1 MKIYSLRYRW
11 LAFILCLTLCLGNSS
26 MLVLAVEEN
35 TFQTD
40 DGYSIM
46 SLEEAAAVSGNDEEA
61 DNQDA
66 SEEQTGSENT
76 DSDQNQNAADLENDT
91 STETEDG
98 QDKADTDKPQ
108 DAAGG
113 GDSTDAV
120 SDNDLDSVSDNT
132 LESVS
137 ENDLDEERTALVK
150 AAQEAFAKLAEE
162 KMLMALLY
170 HADTY
175 EVRSKADSDSAVAA
189 TIEVGTTLYLRSVE
203 ITDDDVWYQVQF
215 WLNGA
220 EQTGYIQSY
229 YLAYSDEDWIAWE
242 KQYLTPLWQAENKFS
257 RSAYGMT
264 AYATMENAVD
274 YSDIDAFPAAYQSA
288 LRTLKASHSNWTFVP
303 MNTGLDF
310 NTAVANEIGV
320 KSLIQ
325 KTTTSTANG
334 WVGAACPTES
344 GWYYATEDAVAYYM
358 NPCNFLTETYIF
370 QFEQLTFNSSYHTV
384 AAVQSFLN
392 STFMKGTLPD
402 DSAGRSYAQA
412 FYEIGKSRQLS
423 PIHLASRV
431 YQEQGA
437 GTSGLISG
445 TYPGYEGYYNFFN
458 VNVSGSSDAE
468 KIVKGL
474 TYAKE
479 KGWNTR
485 YKSLDGGAATI
496 GTNYILKGQD
506 TIYLEK
512 FNVNKDSPYGLYNH
526 QYMQNIQAPA
536 SEASSTKKMYTNAG
550 TLNSAFVFKI
560 PVYNN
565 MPGLKLD
572 KESVTLNKGETSVLN
587 ASVNGTPL
595 DASDVTWVSADESV
609 AAVSVESGA
618 ATVTGISVGQTT
630 ITASYEGHE
639 VICKITVKSPL
650 QSISLQYDGETVT
663 TEYPVVLRRADTV
676 VTDAEELSGF
686 SQTEIKENVSAATL
700 QVLFDPEDTTDDRT
714 IIWTTSNSKIAT
726 VQADPA
732 DSTKAVVT
740 AKAVGEVTITAKAS
754 KAGNKTA
761 KCKVRVTAP
770 IYSLEVKN
778 LNAKENDTDE
788 QTTLYAGQSVN
799 LTAEYYPKDT
809 TSGTQVTW
817 SSSDDKVV
825 TVNNGK
831 VTAVS
836 AGTAEITARIQ
847 GCEGG
852 EKVYSATHTIVVK
865 ECTVTFMRKDGTLL
879 KSLIVAYGKTI
890 AEEEFPKAEET
901 DGGLFI
907 GWYTGRNGSGSLFDE
922 TTAVYREQVTVYPYY
937 EEQGKGFYV
946 IPVGD
951 QTYTGSVIKP
961 VIRVYD
967 SVQYEDGNSELI
979 PLVLNQDYTVS
990 YKNNK
995 NVNAEG
1001 SKTVPTITVKGKGNY
1016 SGTQYVYFNIVPKA
1030 LTDTDI
1036 TVADITAAYTGKT
1049 IKSAPQVLRDGKKL
1063 KAKTDYTVSYPQTGT
1078 GAYQKAGTYPV
1089 VITGKGGYT
1098 GTVTI
1103 YEKITQ
1109 DVLMSK
1115 VSITKIPNQTYSN
1128 EQVDKEAGLGIMPE
1142 LTVKY
1147 KNSVLTEST
1156 DGGVSGDYTVTYQN
1170 NMAVGTAT
1178 ATITAVEGS
1187 GFAGSKSIAYKIVGI
1202 SLAKAKVTGID
1213 PKDYTGNEEDVKQT
1227 GYVLT
1232 LNNRELVENVDYTVS
1247 YSNLSKAGTA
1257 KITFQGINEYT
1268 GKITKSYKINAYNI
1282 SLNEDGN
1289 NACISMAYYLQ
1300 GEDKSQAKPIDS
1312 LEKITAPYVKGGS
1325 KPVVVLYFN
1334 GIELTPGKDYTIK
1347 YANNNAVTADDTA
1360 EKKLPKITIT
1370 GKGNFKGNFSGTWRI
1385 TDGQMS
1391 DDNGKLTV
1399 TVSDVVFKNKKG
1411 AYKASVTIKDVS
1423 GSKLA
1428 AGKDYEKNLIYT
1440 YEEET
1445 LVSGTD
1451 DSVIVRNPG
1460 DVVQADDIVPA
1471 GTTIR
1476 VTAVGKGAYAGGNAD
1491 GASISQTY
1499 RIVAADISKATV
1511 KVTAK
1516 SYLNGREVTLQP
1528 QDLTVTFK
1536 GVSEPLVEGVD
1547 YVIDVNTY
1555 TNNTKKGKAT
1565 VTIRGIGN
1573 YGREKK
1579 ITYTIGTKQILW
1591 WKG

>member
-1 MKIYSLRYRW
+1 MCFALCMGSCSLH
-11 LAFILCLTLCLGNSS
+11 
-26 MLVLAVEEN
+26 VLAVEESVSDIPADSDEPEDSGDAEN
-35 TFQTD
+35 GEETGSQTGIAD
-40 DGYSIM
+40 P
-46 SLEEAAAVSGNDEEA
+46 ADEENE
-61 DNQDA
+61 D
-66 SEEQTGSENT
+66 
-76 DSDQNQNAADLENDT
+76 AADLENDT

-98 QDKADTDKPQ
+98 QDNADSDEPQ
-108 DAAGG
+108 D
-113 GDSTDAV
+113 
-120 SDNDLDSVSDNT
+120 DLYSVSDNT
-132 LESVS
+132 FASVS
-137 ENDLDEERTALVK
+137 ENDLDEERAALVK

-203 ITDDDVWYQVQF
+203 ITEEDIWYRVQF

-264 AYATMENAVD
+264 AYTMMENAVD

-288 LRTLKASHSNWTFVP
+288 LRTLKASHSNWVFVP

-310 NTAVANEIGV
+310 DVAVANEKGDR
-320 KSLIQ
+320 SLIQ

-334 WVGAACPTES
+334 WVGDACSSES
-344 GWYYATEDAVAYYM
+344 GWYYATEKAIAYYM

-384 AAVQSFLN
+384 AAVQSFLD

-412 FYEIGKSRQLS
+412 FYEIGKNRQLS

-431 YQEQGA
+431 YQEQIA

-550 TLNSAFVFKI
+550 TLDSAFVFKI

-572 KESVTLNKGETSVLN
+572 KESVTLNKGETSVLS

-609 AAVSVESGA
+609 AAVSVESDA
-618 ATVTGISVGQTT
+618 AAVTGISVGETK
-630 ITASYEGHE
+630 ITASYDGHE
-639 VICKITVKSPL
+639 AICTITVKSPL

-663 TEYPVVLRRADTV
+663 TEHPVVLRRADTV
-676 VTDAEELSGF
+676 VTDAEELNGF
-686 SQTEIKENVSAATL
+686 SQTEIKENVSAAAL
-700 QVLFDPEDTTDDRT
+700 QIVFDPEDTTDDRT
-714 IIWTTSNSKIAT
+714 IVWTTSNSKTAA
-726 VQADPA
+726 VQADPT

-740 AKAVGEVTITAKAS
+740 AKEAGEVTITAKAS

-761 KCKVRVTAP
+761 ACKVRVTAP

-778 LNAKENDTDE
+778 LNAKETDTDE

-799 LTAEYYPKDT
+799 LAAEYYPKDT
-809 TSGTQVTW
+809 TSGTQVIW

-836 AGTAEITARIQ
+836 AGTAEITAQMQ

-865 ECTVTFMRKDGTLL
+865 ECTVTFMRKDGTSL
-879 KSLIVAYGKTI
+879 KSQTVAYGDTI
-890 AEEEFPKAEET
+890 AEEEFPEAEET
-901 DGGLFI
+901 DGSLFI
-907 GWYTGRNGSGSLFDE
+907 GWYTGQNGSGSLFDE
-922 TTAVYREQVTVYPYY
+922 TTAVYQEQVTVYPYY

-951 QTYTGSVIKP
+951 QTYTGSAVKP

-967 SVQYEDGNSELI
+967 SVQYEDGSSELI

-990 YKNNK
+990 YQNNK

-1001 SKTVPTITVKGKGNY
+1001 SRTVPTITVKGKGNY
-1016 SGTQYVYFNIVPKA
+1016 SGAQYVYFNIVPKA
-1030 LTDTDI
+1030 LTDK
-1036 TVADITAAYTGKT
+1036 DITAADIIAAYSGKT

-1063 KAKTDYTVSYPQTGT
+1063 KANTDYTVSYPQTGT

-1098 GTVTI
+1098 GTITI
-1103 YEKITQ
+1103 YEKITR

-1115 VSITKIPNQTYSN
+1115 TSITKIPNQTYN
-1128 EQVDKEAGLGIMPE
+1128 KELVDAGIGIMPE

-1187 GFAGSKSIAYKIVGI
+1187 GFAGSKSITYKIVGA
-1202 SLAKAKVTGID
+1202 SLTKAKVTGIAA
-1213 PKDYTGNEEDVKQT
+1213 KDYTGKEEDVKQT

-1232 LNNRELVENVDYTVS
+1232 LNGKELVENTDYTVS
-1247 YSNLSKAGTA
+1247 YSNISKAGTA

-1282 SLNEDGN
+1282 SLNEEGG

-1300 GEDKSQAKPIDS
+1300 GEDKSQAKPINS
-1312 LEKITAPYVKGGS
+1312 LEEITAPYVKGGS
-1325 KPVVVLYFN
+1325 KPVVVLFFN
-1334 GIELTPGKDYTIK
+1334 GTELTPGKDYTIK

-1360 EKKLPKITIT
+1360 EKKLPRITIT
-1370 GKGNFKGNFSGTWRI
+1370 GKGNFKGNFSGAWRV

-1391 DDNGKLTV
+1391 DDNGKLTM

-1411 AYKASVTIKDVS
+1411 AYKTSVTIRDVS

-1451 DSVIVRNPG
+1451 GGVTVRSPK
-1460 DVVQADDIVPA
+1460 DAVQADDIVPA
-1471 GTTIR
+1471 GTAIR

-1491 GASISQTY
+1491 GASISGTY
-1499 RIVAADISKATV
+1499 RIVAADLSKATV
-1511 KVTAK
+1511 KVAAK

-1536 GVSEPLVEGVD
+1536 GVSEPLVYGTD

-1555 TNNTKKGKAT
+1555 ANHTKKGKAT

-1573 YGREKK
+1573 YGGEKK
-1579 ITYTIGTKQILW
+1579 ITYTIGAKQILLSFS
-1591 WKG
+1591 